1 MREEIEKRLFKLALA
16 INELS
21 KYLEKS
27 YFSKHMT
34 EQMIRSSTSAALNFA
49 EAQGAESRKDY
60 QHKTGVV
67 LKELRETKTGL
78 LLIQGS
84 LTNKQSL
91 NPYALTKLLLQG
103 LGLDVQGKSSCEKMQ
118 CSNIGQ
124 HIFVQ

>member
-1 MREEIEKRLFKLALA
+1 MREEIEKRLIELALA